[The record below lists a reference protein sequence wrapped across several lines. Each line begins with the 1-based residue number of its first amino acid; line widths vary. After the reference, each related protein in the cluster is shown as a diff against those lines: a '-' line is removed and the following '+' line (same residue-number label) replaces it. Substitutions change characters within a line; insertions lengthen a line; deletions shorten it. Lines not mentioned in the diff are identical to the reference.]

1 MRIAYITAG
10 AAGMFCGSCLKD
22 NTLVSALRQAGQQ
35 AVLIPTY
42 TPIRTDEEDV
52 SLPRVFLGGIN
63 VYLEQKFALF
73 RRTPRWLDHLFN
85 RRWLLR
91 LVSRLASQT
100 PYRELGELTVSLLRG
115 MEGNQAKEIAEL
127 AQWLAEEWRPD
138 VVILTNALLSGI
150 IPEIRRRVG
159 VPVVVTLQGDDIFL
173 DALSAEHREQCRTLI
188 RANCTEVAAFIATS
202 RYYADYMAAYLD
214 IPRSRIEVIYPGI
227 HRTGCRGACPA
238 RRDPPLTIGYFARI
252 CPEKGWHQ
260 LVEAYVL
267 LRQKG
272 QNLPPLRLKVG
283 GYLGVADRPYFQ
295 QQMQRLERAGLKGE
309 VEHLD
314 CPTHADKL
322 RFLQSL
328 DVLSVPTVY
337 REPKGLYL
345 LEAWANG
352 VPVVQPAHGAFPE
365 LLEQTGGGVL
375 VPPGQPLALAQAL
388 EELILDPERRER
400 LGQAG
405 AAAVAERFTAERMA
419 EETVQLLERCRDLAT
434 LPS

>member
-22 NTLVSALRQAGQQ
+22 NTLVAALRQAGQE

-91 LVSRLASQT
+91 LASRFASRT
-100 PYRELGELTVSLLRG
+100 PYRELGELTVSMLRG
-115 MEGNQAKEIAEL
+115 MDGNQAKEIAEL
-127 AQWLAEEWRPD
+127 AQWLAEEWQPD
-138 VVILTNALLSGI
+138 VVVLTNALLSGI
-150 IPEIRRRVG
+150 IPEIQRRTG
-159 VPVVVTLQGDDIFL
+159 APVVVTLQGDDIFL
-173 DALSAEHREQCRTLI
+173 DALLPEHRQECLPLI
-188 RANCTEVAAFIATS
+188 RANCAQVAAFIATS
-202 RYYADYMAAYLD
+202 RYYADYMAEYLGL
-214 IPRSRIEVIYPGI
+214 PRAKIAVIYPGI
-227 HRTGCRGACPA
+227 QVAGCSGARPA
-238 RRDPPLTIGYFARI
+238 RREPPLTIGYFARI
-252 CPEKGWHQ
+252 CPEKGWHH
-260 LVEAYVL
+260 LVEAYCL
-267 LRQKG
+267 LRRKG
-272 QNLPPLRLKVG
+272 RNLPALRLKVG
-283 GYLGVADRPYFQ
+283 GYLGAGERDYFQ
-295 QQMQRLERAGLKGE
+295 EQMARLEKAGLAGE
-309 VEHLD
+309 VEHLE

-328 DVLSVPTVY
+328 DLFCVPTVY

-352 VPVVQPAHGAFPE
+352 VPAVQPAHGAFPE
-365 LLEQTGGGVL
+365 LLERSGGGVL
-375 VPPGQPLALAQAL
+375 VPPNQPEALADAL
-388 EELILDPERRER
+388 AELILDPDRRER
-400 LGQAG
+400 LGQAA
-405 AAAVAERFTAERMA
+405 AAAVHQTFTAERMA
-419 EETVQLLERCRDLAT
+419 QDTLQLLERCRTVAT